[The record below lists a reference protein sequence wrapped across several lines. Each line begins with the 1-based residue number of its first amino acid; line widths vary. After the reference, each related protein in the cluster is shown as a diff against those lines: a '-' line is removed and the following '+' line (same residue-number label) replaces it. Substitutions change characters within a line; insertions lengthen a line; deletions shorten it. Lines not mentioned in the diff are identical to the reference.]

1 MPTLDLGRVI
11 PLERGAW
18 TSGTSYEF
26 MDSVQ
31 YEGST
36 YVSIFSGT
44 HTAADANRPTTTL
57 GQSTYWRRNARGFEP
72 KGTFNTSTAYE
83 RDNLVEW
90 GGSIYRCTANTT
102 AGIAPSN
109 GNYWTS
115 FALGIGEY
123 LGEWNSSDTYA
134 EGAVVIWD
142 VNNGNNINGL
152 FRANQATPA
161 NTLPSNTTY
170 WDVMAAGFVW
180 LGEWA
185 TGTTYRWRSVVSYHG
200 VLYIAGN
207 ITGAPSDENPTLL
220 TNWTRISDGFKFV
233 GSLESL
239 GSGDNLYYGDVVTFA
254 NGLYQVITATTGNDD
269 PRLSPSKFRTLTKF
283 WDYQGTWSQNDS
295 YYDNQLILYQNSVY
309 RVNQTTSAGDSP
321 DSAAAKFDTIIAA
334 PDNFQD
340 YNTST
345 KRLQLRRVDSSTNA
359 STAYANGEPVVI
371 VDGSGNATGE
381 LRIHDGSTVGGYPIG
396 GVSPTVNSISG
407 DLFNGLSASLTL
419 SLTNATS
426 DINVEFYNGSTLIL
440 TLAATVSN
448 GSATVSTTSAVY
460 NVNAGTQISIGIVNS
475 TGIYSSNKVNKPVI
489 AVPTGGSITTSGG
502 YRYHKFASSG
512 TFTTYANFSKTV
524 EYLVVAGGG
533 GGGYDRGGGG
543 GAGGLLQSS
552 TSISGASSH
561 TVTIGGGGGG
571 NQGTNQGYGYNSSF
585 GSIATAT
592 GGGFGGNA
600 GNAGGGGGSGG
611 GGGQRNWT
619 VIGNGPAG
627 SKTSGQGN
635 DGGYGQD
642 AGGGGGGAGAAG
654 GNANGQTAGD
664 GGAGTNSYS
673 TWATA
678 TSSGVSG
685 YYAGGGGGGRDFRY
699 SSYDAVGGAGGGGQ
713 GGNPTG
719 GGGAAGTGNT
729 GGGGGGGG
737 GGVPSYNGGNGG
749 SGIVLIRYSI

>member
-11 PLERGAW
+11 PLERGTW

-109 GNYWTS
+109 GNFWTS

-123 LGEWNSSDTYA
+123 LGEWNSSDAYA

-152 FRANQATPA
+152 FRANQTTPA

-269 PRLSPSKFRTLTKF
+269 PRLSPSKFRTLTKW
-283 WDYQGTWSQNDS
+283 WDYQGTWSSNDS
-295 YYDNQLILYQNSVY
+295 YYDNQIVIYQNSLY
-309 RVNQTTSAGDSP
+309 RVNQTTTAGDSP
-321 DSAAAKFDTIIAA
+321 DSAAAKFDTVIEA
-334 PDNFQD
+334 PDNFAD
-340 YNTST
+340 YNSAV
-345 KRLQLRRVDSSTNA
+345 KRLQIRRVTQATNDA
-359 STAYANGEPVVI
+359 ATYAAGEPVAI
-371 VDGSGNATGE
+371 IDGSGNATGS
-381 LRIHDGSTVGGYPIG
+381 LFIHDNITQGGTSVGFP
-396 GVSPTVNSISG
+396 SG
-407 DLFNGLSASLTL
+407 TKMLFQQ
-419 SLTNATS
+419 
-426 DINVEFYNGSTLIL
+426 
-440 TLAATVSN
+440 
-448 GSATVSTTSAVY
+448 TSAPVGWTKDTTHD
-460 NVNAGTQISIGIVNS
+460 NKALRVVTGTAGSGGSVAFTTAFASKTPSGSVSLSGSVSVNS
-475 TGIYSSNKVNKPVI
+475 TSLNAESYMPQHRHSFPV
-489 AVPTGGSITTSGG
+489 T
-502 YRYHKFASSG
+502 
-512 TFTTYANFSKTV
+512 
-524 EYLVVAGGG
+524 
-533 GGGYDRGGGG
+533 
-543 GAGGLLQSS
+543 
-552 TSISGASSH
+552 
-561 TVTIGGGGGG
+561 
-571 NQGTNQGYGYNSSF
+571 
-585 GSIATAT
+585 
-592 GGGFGGNA
+592 
-600 GNAGGGGGSGG
+600 
-611 GGGQRNWT
+611 
-619 VIGNGPAG
+619 
-627 SKTSGQGN
+627 
-635 DGGYGQD
+635 
-642 AGGGGGGAGAAG
+642 
-654 GNANGQTAGD
+654 
-664 GGAGTNSYS
+664 
-673 TWATA
+673 
-678 TSSGVSG
+678 
-685 YYAGGGGGGRDFRY
+685 
-699 SSYDAVGGAGGGGQ
+699 
-713 GGNPTG
+713 
-719 GGGAAGTGNT
+719 GGAAQNGWNTPQGRYDQGSGTYYT
-729 GGGGGGGG
+729 
-737 GGVPSYNGGNGG
+737 SYQGGNGG
-749 SGIVLIRYSI
+749 HSHSASFSGSSSFSGNAIDLSVHYVDIIIATKD